1 MNSKIIKT
9 TVHIHCEHFSWEK
22 VQKFVVY
29 ACKLEDS
36 EHRTYIGAQE
46 VEIEVPTDYDPREKQ
61 IAALEA
67 QKKQAMAEFHK
78 SVSEINDKISKLTA
92 LEYTP

>member
-1 MNSKIIKT
+1 M
-9 TVHIHCEHFSWEK
+9 
-22 VQKFVVY
+22 
-29 ACKLEDS
+29 
-36 EHRTYIGAQE
+36 
-46 VEIEVPTDYDPREKQ
+46 PTDYDPREKQ

-78 SVSEINDKISKLTA
+78 SVAEINDKISKLTA

>member
-1 MNSKIIKT
+1 M
-9 TVHIHCEHFSWEK
+9 
-22 VQKFVVY
+22 VY
-29 ACKLEDS
+29 AYKLEDT
-36 EHRTYIGAQE
+36 EHRTYIGLQE
-46 VEIEVPTDYDPREKQ
+46 VEIEVPTDYDPRKKQ

-67 QKKQAMAEFHK
+67 QKKHAMAEFHK